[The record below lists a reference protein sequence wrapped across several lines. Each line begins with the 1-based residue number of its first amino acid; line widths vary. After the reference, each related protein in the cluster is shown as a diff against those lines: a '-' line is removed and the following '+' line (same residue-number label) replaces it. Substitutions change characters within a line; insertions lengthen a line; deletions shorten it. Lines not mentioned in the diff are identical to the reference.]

1 MLDFGNIELVQRK
14 VQILQKFEGV
24 YAAYHEQLKKRS
36 RYRWVE
42 RLLCRSKAWN
52 RGYRRRCNWV
62 ASSEHVKDFGRLLSP
77 ARVITAGPDT
87 EINPDDS
94 ASNNVPSRASHL
106 TGLQNLSLFQVKF
119 GGELSRLF
127 SISCK
132 KKGQSTKVWGNSE
145 GGASTTT
152 YEESSLA
159 TNRNRKG
166 TSRRTRLRRSWS
178 VLCRKF
184 CLAFQTGR

>member
-1 MLDFGNIELVQRK
+1 MCVRIVRSIFWVTFWGYIRSSLANLQLFLHLPRLVR
-14 VQILQKFEGV
+14 VF
-24 YAAYHEQLKKRS
+24 KRSYWRNSHLSHQTFDPAFTSS

-52 RGYRRRCNWV
+52 RGYHRRCNWV
-62 ASSEHVKDFGRLLSP
+62 VSSEHVKDFGRLLSP
-77 ARVITAGPDT
+77 ARAITAGPDT

-106 TGLQNLSLFQVKF
+106 MGLQNLSLFQVKF

-132 KKGQSTKVWGNSE
+132 KKKANLRS
-145 GGASTTT
+145 
-152 YEESSLA
+152 YEAIQKEELA
-159 TNRNRKG
+159 PQLMKKA
-166 TSRRTRLRRSWS
+166 L
-178 VLCRKF
+178 
-184 CLAFQTGR
+184 